1 MSARRFFSH
10 QDGAAAVE
18 MGILLLP
25 LMLILFGILD
35 YGIAFNR
42 QMNGTHQV
50 REAARAAAALE
61 TPPSYADVS
70 VSRCTKDNTTG
81 YVLAEWNPP
90 TYQPVFGMLPSL
102 ELGAEAR
109 MRCEGVLK

>member
-42 QMNGTHQV
+42 QLTAARDV
-50 REAARAAAALE
+50 REAVRTAVVSQTTDGLSPLLTQNCSEGE
-61 TPPSYADVS
+61 TAIAVFQQ
-70 VSRCTKDNTTG
+70 
-81 YVLAEWNPP
+81 
-90 TYQPVFGMLPSL
+90 TYQPQFFSLLPSL
-102 ELGAEAR
+102 NLYAEAE
-109 MRCEGVLK
+109 MRCETISS